1 MLRHLLLLLVLTAC
15 APLPPSPQDIEAK
28 RFEAVPGQSVIY
40 LVRPWPDASSQAATL
55 WLNDRVMGSTY
66 PGTYF
71 RWVVPPGRHRI
82 AGYAQDAGNI
92 TLDVAPGRMYF
103 VYQTVGRPLGLTG
116 QSYFQLLDEQNGRA
130 AVLQSRWPG

>member
-1 MLRHLLLLLVLTAC
+1 MADLTRTYC
-15 APLPPSPQDIEAK
+15 AWSP
-28 RFEAVPGQSVIY
+28 R
-40 LVRPWPDASSQAATL
+40 RP
-55 WLNDRVMGSTY
+55 Y
-66 PGTYF
+66 
-71 RWVVPPGRHRI
+71 RI

-92 TLDVAPGRMYF
+92 TLDAAPGRMYF